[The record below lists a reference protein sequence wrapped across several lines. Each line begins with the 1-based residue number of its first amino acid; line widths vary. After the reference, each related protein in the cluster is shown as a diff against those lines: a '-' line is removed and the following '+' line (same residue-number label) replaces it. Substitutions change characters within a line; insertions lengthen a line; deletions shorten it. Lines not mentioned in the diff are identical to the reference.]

1 MTVTVLL
8 FAALRESKGTDRLDV
23 ELRPGE
29 TAHALFDRLF
39 VDRPHPRW
47 PGALLFAVNRE
58 YVDRGHALQDGD
70 EVAFVPPLGGGE
82 GEDGRVSLHHERI
95 PEAEVVARVAGPDK
109 GGLCV
114 FTGWVRDHHAGRAV
128 TRLEYE
134 AYEPMAVQE
143 MSRIC
148 DAVALR
154 WPGVDAVIAA
164 AGDRRRGGGH
174 RLRFGPPRGGLRGVP
189 VRDRHPQGDG
199 ADLQE
204 GVLRGRQRL
213 EGAGRWLSSS
223 SGASAD
229 API

>member
-82 GEDGRVSLHHERI
+82 GAD
-95 PEAEVVARVAGPDK
+95 
-109 GGLCV
+109 
-114 FTGWVRDHHAGRAV
+114 GWVRDHHAGRAV

-154 WPGVDAVIAA
+154 WPGVDAVIAHRLGRLEIGDA
-164 AGDRRRGGGH
+164 AVVIACASAHRAAAFEACRFAIDTLKETVPIFKKEFYEDGSVWKGQGGG
-174 RLRFGPPRGGLRGVP
+174 
-189 VRDRHPQGDG
+189 
-199 ADLQE
+199 
-204 GVLRGRQRL
+204 
-213 EGAGRWLSSS
+213 
-223 SGASAD
+223 
-229 API
+229 